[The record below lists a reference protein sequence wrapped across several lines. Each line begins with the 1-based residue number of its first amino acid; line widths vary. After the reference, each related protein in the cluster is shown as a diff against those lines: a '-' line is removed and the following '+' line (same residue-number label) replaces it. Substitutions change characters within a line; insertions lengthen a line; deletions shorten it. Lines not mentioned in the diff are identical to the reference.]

1 MMETRNL
8 PVAPTPGTYR
18 DVWAA
23 LKNNTQKTIVVRC
36 PPGHMETLIQA
47 IKKIKSIE
55 NSARKSLEDPLQA
68 PHYGRLKVKIDK
80 EKQLVQFSLT
90 YAVGDLV

>member
-1 MMETRNL
+1 MQTREL
-8 PVAPTPGTYR
+8 PKAPTAGTYK
-18 DVWAA
+18 DVWNA
-23 LKNNTQKTIVVRC
+23 LKNNTQRTIVVRC

-47 IKKIKSIE
+47 IKKVKSIE
-55 NSARKSLEDPLQA
+55 NSARKSLADPESA

-80 EKQLVQFSLT
+80 ENNLVQFSLT